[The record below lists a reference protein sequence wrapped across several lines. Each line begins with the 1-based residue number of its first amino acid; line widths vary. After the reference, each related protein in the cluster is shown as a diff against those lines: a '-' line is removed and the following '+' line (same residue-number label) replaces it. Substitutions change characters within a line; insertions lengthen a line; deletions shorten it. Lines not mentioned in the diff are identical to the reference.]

1 MTLTNR
7 KWILKQRPT
16 ASLGADDL
24 ELVDAP
30 APTPGEGEILI
41 RNIYLSLDPT
51 NRIWMS
57 DREQYLPPVGLGDVM
72 RGGTLGVVIESRSE
86 RFSPGDLAVPPD
98 GGWQLY
104 TTADASQT
112 RRIKREPGV
121 PLTAYLSVL
130 GVTGLTAY
138 IGVMDICQPK
148 AGETFVVTAGA
159 GAVGSVAGQIAAIQG
174 ARVVGIAG
182 GPAKTAWLTGE
193 LGFRGAVDYKGEDVG
208 ATLDRL
214 CPNGVDSAFE
224 NVGGPIME
232 AVYERLNT
240 GGRVAVC
247 GLISNYN
254 DEGPIPGPKDFGRML
269 MKRLTVSGFIVI
281 DHFHRAR
288 DAWSDIGGW
297 IAEGRLKWK
306 DHVVDGLENAPDALG
321 LLFTGANDG
330 KLVVRI
336 SAEPEA

>member
-1 MTLTNR
+1 MTLINR

-16 ASLGADDL
+16 ASLATDDL
-24 ELVDAP
+24 QLVEAP
-30 APTPGEGEILI
+30 APSPIDGEILI

-72 RGGTLGVVIESRSE
+72 RGTTLGVVVESRSD
-86 RFSPGDLAVPPD
+86 RFAPGDLVLPPD

-104 TTADASQT
+104 TIADASQT
-112 RRIKREPGV
+112 RRVKREPGV

-138 IGVMDICQPK
+138 VGVMDICRPK

-193 LGFRGAVDYKGEDVG
+193 LGFDGAVDYKGEDVG
-208 ATLDRL
+208 AALDRL
-214 CPNGVDSAFE
+214 CPDGIDSAFE
-224 NVGGPIME
+224 NVGGPIMD

-288 DAWSDIGGW
+288 DAWADIGRW
-297 IAEGRLKWK
+297 IAEGRLQWK

-330 KLVVRI
+330 KLVIRI
-336 SAEPEA
+336 SDEPEA

>member
-1 MTLTNR
+1 MTLINR
-7 KWILKQRPT
+7 KWVLIRRPT
-16 ASLGADDL
+16 ASLAADDL
-24 ELVDAP
+24 QLAQAP
-30 APTPGEGEILI
+30 APSPRDGELLI

-72 RGGTLGVVIESRSE
+72 RGTTLGVVVESRSD
-86 RFSPGDLAVPPD
+86 RFAPGDLVLPPD

-104 TTADASQT
+104 TTADASRT
-112 RRIKREPGV
+112 RRVNRLPGV

-138 IGVMDICQPK
+138 VGVMDICKPRP
-148 AGETFVVTAGA
+148 GETFVVTAGA

-182 GPAKTAWLTGE
+182 GPAKTAWLTGD
-193 LGFRGAVDYKGEDVG
+193 LGFDGAVDYKKEDVD
-208 ATLDRL
+208 AALDRL
-214 CPNGVDSAFE
+214 CPDGVDSAFE
-224 NVGGPIME
+224 NVGGPIMD

-240 GGRVAVC
+240 GGRMAVC

-269 MKRLTVSGFIVI
+269 MQRLTVSGFIVI

-288 DAWSDIGGW
+288 DAWADIGGW
-297 IAEGRLKWK
+297 IAEGRLQWK
-306 DHVVDGLENAPDALG
+306 DHVVDGLENAPEALG
-321 LLFTGANDG
+321 LLFTGAHDG
-330 KLVVRI
+330 KLVIRV
-336 SAEPEA
+336 SDEPEA